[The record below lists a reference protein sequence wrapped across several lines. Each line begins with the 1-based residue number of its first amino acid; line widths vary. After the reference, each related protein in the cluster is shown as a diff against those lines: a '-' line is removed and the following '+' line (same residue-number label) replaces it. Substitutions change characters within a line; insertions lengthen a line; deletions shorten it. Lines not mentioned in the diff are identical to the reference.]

1 MPIYRQVGSG
11 WLSNG
16 LNYVDYQ
23 SNGQNMEAIRY
34 YFNGY
39 TLTKI
44 ASAQF
49 IYDDQGKLQA
59 RRCIIKVN
67 EFSPTPAKEYLSL
80 PAGVKDATKKPKK
93 DEGDN

>member
-1 MPIYRQVGSG
+1 
-11 WLSNG
+11 
-16 LNYVDYQ
+16 
-23 SNGQNMEAIRY
+23 MEAIRY

-80 PAGVKDATKKPKK
+80 PAGVKDATKSLRKMKVRT
-93 DEGDN
+93 DEKEFKSISFYNGYSGFQQYSNINRFC